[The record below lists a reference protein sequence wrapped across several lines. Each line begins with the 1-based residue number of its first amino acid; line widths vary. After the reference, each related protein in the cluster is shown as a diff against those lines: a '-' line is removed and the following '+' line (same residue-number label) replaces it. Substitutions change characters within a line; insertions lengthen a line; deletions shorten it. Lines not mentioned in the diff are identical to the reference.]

1 MPDTVVTNTTLA
13 AFDTTAAITKTLAT
27 VDTDGGAEVFVITPT
42 ETTARLAIIIGS
54 GSNTPDDDIS
64 YSFAAGGMWAG
75 QIVAGTVTKNTE
87 AVIQV
92 ETAHVLG
99 TDGKILLTLDPA
111 ATDKLKS
118 DHAAYV
124 KVIELV

>member
-1 MPDTVVTNTTLA
+1 MPDTVVTNTTLT
-13 AFDTTAAITKTLAT
+13 AFDTKSAITKTLAT
-27 VDTDGGAEVFVITPT
+27 VDTDGDEEVFAITPT
-42 ETTARLAIIIGS
+42 EPTARLAIIIGS
-54 GSNTPDDDIS
+54 ASNTPDGNIS

-75 QIVAGTVTKNTE
+75 RTVTGTVTKNTE

-99 TDGKILLTLDPA
+99 TDGTIRLTLDPA
-111 ATDKLKS
+111 ATDKLKT